1 MSKTKNRTYAV
12 GDRVHIKDS
21 EVDAVVLDRVISQ
34 ITGKVMYTLESE
46 DFDGDYSDTLF
57 MPEDL
62 EPTHGEEDRKDL
74 DIRFEFAS
82 DIVIARLYRGGKQ
95 ICYGHARIIHEGIV
109 GFVQA
114 ASYAVKRI
122 YEQMADLDS
131 KE

>member
-1 MSKTKNRTYAV
+1 MSKSKNRTFAV

-21 EVDAVVLDRVISQ
+21 EIDAVILDRVVSQ
-34 ITGKVMYTLESE
+34 ITGKVSYTLESE
-46 DFDGDYSDTLF
+46 DLEGDWSDTLF
-57 MPEDL
+57 PPEEL
-62 EPTHGEEDRKDL
+62 EPYHGEDDRKDL
-74 DIRFEFAS
+74 DIRFGLA
-82 DIVIARLYRGGKQ
+82 DDLVIARLYRGGKQ
-95 ICYGHARIIHEGIV
+95 ICYGHARILHDGIV